1 MAPQDSHR
9 PRHRRTIRNQHR
21 GGAQRGGAI
30 LAILIVTFVAG
41 VYVDQAFP
49 EYVPYFGHRSVGSVD
64 VAAVQQAMRLVQA
77 DYVDAGK
84 VDSAKLSHST
94 VQGLINGL
102 GDPFSAYFHPTQDQ
116 KLLQS

>member
-1 MAPQDSHR
+1 MN
-9 PRHRRTIRNQHR
+9 RRA
-21 GGAQRGGAI
+21 AQRGGAI
-30 LAILIVTFVAG
+30 LGILIVTFVAG

-49 EYVPYFGHRSVGSVD
+49 DYVPYFGHRSVGSVD

-94 VQGLINGL
+94 VQGLINAPAH
-102 GDPFSAYFHPTQDQ
+102 PFSPSSHPPHYQ
-116 KLLQS
+116 

>member
-1 MAPQDSHR
+1 MN
-9 PRHRRTIRNQHR
+9 RRA
-21 GGAQRGGAI
+21 AQRGGAI
-30 LAILIVTFVAG
+30 LGILIVTFVAG

-64 VAAVQQAMRLVQA
+64 VAAVQQAMRLGQA

-94 VQGLINGL
+94 GQGLIHGL
-102 GDPFSAYFHPTQDQ
+102 GDPFSAYLDPGPCQ
-116 KLLQS
+116 KLLPSYTGPYSGICS

>member
-1 MAPQDSHR
+1 MN
-9 PRHRRTIRNQHR
+9 RRA
-21 GGAQRGGAI
+21 AQRGGAI
-30 LAILIVTFVAG
+30 LGILIVTFVAG

-49 EYVPYFGHRSVGSVD
+49 DYVPYFGHRSVGSVD

-94 VQGLINGL
+94 VQGLINGV
-102 GDPFSAYFHPTQDQ
+102 GRPVSAYFRPAEYQELTQSFSG
-116 KLLQS
+116 L